1 MDILT
6 TLGSAAGLG
15 FLAGIRLYFTVFA
28 LGLSIRLG
36 WFEPSGNMQH
46 LTVLGHTPILV
57 ASGLLV
63 ICEFI
68 ADKIPWF
75 DSMWDA
81 VHTFIRPIGAAALG
95 LAAFGKVDSSTMLL
109 IALVSG
115 ATGFAGHASKA
126 ATRVAVNHSPEP
138 FSNWILSF
146 GEDIMVPAG
155 LWLVVHHPIASA
167 IAIAGILFV
176 FVLLARVV
184 IRLLRSLFKPRSQG
198 GLHAV
203 R

>member
-36 WFEPSGNMQH
+36 WFEPSGSMQH
-46 LTVLGHTPILV
+46 LTVLSQTPILV

-63 ICEFI
+63 ICEFV

-81 VHTFIRPIGAAALG
+81 VHTFIRPVGAAALG
-95 LAAFGKVDSSTMLL
+95 LAAFGKVEPSTTLL

-126 ATRVAVNHSPEP
+126 ATRVTVNHSPEP
-138 FSNWILSF
+138 FSNWFLSF
-146 GEDIMVPAG
+146 GEDVMVPAG
-155 LWLVVHHPIASA
+155 LWLVVHHPIVSA
-167 IAIAGILFV
+167 IVIAGILFV
-176 FVLLARVV
+176 LVLLARVV
-184 IRLLRSLFKPRSQG
+184 IRLLRSVFKPRDQA
-198 GLHAV
+198 GLHAA